1 MKLEENGK
9 TSSGKLTC
17 HWNITYFCIADLI
30 KRGDVT
36 IEYCPT
42 DAMLADYSM
51 SKPLVHSK
59 FLRFRKMIMGLIAFI
74 NPG

>member
-9 TSSGKLTC
+9 ASSGKRTR
-17 HWNITYFCIADLI
+17 HWNITYFYITDLI
-30 KRGDVT
+30 QRGEVT

-42 DAMLADYSM
+42 DAMLPDYM
-51 SKPLVHSK
+51 SKPLVGSK
-59 FLRFRKMIMGLIAFI
+59 FLHFRKMIMGIITFI

>member
-9 TSSGKLTC
+9 ASSGKRTR
-17 HWNITYFCIADLI
+17 HWNITYFYVTDLSQ
-30 KRGDVT
+30 RGEET

-42 DAMLADYSM
+42 DAMLADYM
-51 SKPLVHSK
+51 SKPLVGSK
-59 FLRFRKMIMGLIAFI
+59 FLHFQKMIVGIIAFI